1 MSILKARCNRSRNWK
16 CNSSRKDLE
25 SSKIYITP
33 LFLPTINRAGQNR
46 WAPCRWYRSQNW
58 GRARIISQITEQNL
72 RKIPSS
78 IQSQRMCLRKLLLM
92 RCQTQVKEISFRIKC
107 CQNYKW
113 ASSQTPQH
121 LRRSISRSAQLLSAK
136 LTGVKSSRSLRAS
149 ATNSCRV
156 TFQPTQPL
164 LIPEHSDLETR
175 RHRQL
180 EETKRSIMWETTT
193 KTLSICWIN
202 PIQLLSSTAMHLTK
216 YKTKFKNQ
224 SIPNTISKK
233 TLKNWPKQRS
243 ESILSS
249 SVIKSIMML

>member
-25 SSKIYITP
+25 SSKIYITL

-58 GRARIISQITEQNL
+58 GRARIISQIIEQNL
-72 RKIPSS
+72 RKLPSS
-78 IQSQRMCLRKLLLM
+78 IQSQRACLRKLLLM

-121 LRRSISRSAQLLSAK
+121 FRRSISQSAQLLSAK
-136 LTGVKSSRSLRAS
+136 PTGVKSSRSLRAS

-164 LIPEHSDLETR
+164 LILEHSDLETR

-180 EETKRSIMWETTT
+180 EETIRSIMQATTT
-193 KTLSICWIN
+193 TTLSICWIN
-202 PIQLLSSTAMHLTK
+202 PIQLLSSTAKHLTK

-224 SIPNTISKK
+224 SIPITISKK
-233 TLKNWPKQRS
+233 TLKNWPKQRN
-243 ESILSS
+243 ESILFSL
-249 SVIKSIMML
+249 VIKSIMML